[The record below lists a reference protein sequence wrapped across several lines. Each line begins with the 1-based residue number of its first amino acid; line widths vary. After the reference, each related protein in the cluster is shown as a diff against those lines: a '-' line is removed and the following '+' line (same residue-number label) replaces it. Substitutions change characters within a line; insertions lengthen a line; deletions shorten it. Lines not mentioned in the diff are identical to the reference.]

1 MNHYQRRLW
10 RYTEYPFRPHDQ
22 LHLETIFTIGNG
34 LIGTRGTFEEGYT
47 GDTPTTF
54 AAGIFN
60 HHPTQIIPELV
71 ALPNWLTLRLTLNG
85 QPFRLDNGVILGYE
99 RTLDFQTATLTRGVL
114 WRAPD
119 GTIAQ
124 LRFERFASGDN
135 QHVLALKVRVKVLS
149 EGTHQLTVESA
160 LDGTTAYTP
169 DLSDPSKQVDHWAH
183 LVGEAQGDTLQL
195 DGVTN
200 QSSYRVSMAAH
211 LHVSGADAVPYQ
223 DVSAPRVAAHRVDL
237 TVRHHQVVEAIKLVA
252 VHTTRDTEHP
262 DIAACETLGAALK
275 TGWDALYE
283 AHRAVWARR
292 WQDFDVLI
300 EGDEVAQRAIR
311 FNLYH
316 LLIAVP
322 MRDERVSIAA
332 KTLSGYG
339 YRGHVFWD
347 TELFMLPP
355 LTLVNPESARRLLM
369 YRYHNLAG
377 ARAKAAAAGYEGA
390 MFPWE
395 STDTGEE
402 TTPRW
407 VGPVDAPIRVWTG
420 DHEQHIS
427 SDIAYAVMQFW
438 QWTGDDAWMAN
449 YGSEIVLDTARFWG
463 SRAEYNAAADRYE
476 LRMQIGPDEYH
487 ENIDNSV
494 FTNRLTRWHLESAL
508 AVWEW
513 LQQYDTARAVVLQD
527 QLDLTPQRLSHW
539 RDVAEKLWIP
549 MSGEGGGVFEQFEG
563 FFARLKPLDLADYTP
578 RTKNMD
584 WILGHKAIQNERVI
598 KQADV
603 VMLIALLGE
612 SLGDRDFLMRNW
624 KLYSKIV
631 DHGSSLSPSVHAWVA
646 ARLGLI
652 DTAYDLFIY
661 SATVDIDDHK
671 GNVTD
676 GIHAASCGGT
686 WQAVVFGFAGVHLT
700 DAGVQ
705 VSPNLPS
712 HWRRL
717 RFTLRYRGQPVVID
731 LQGSPA

>member
-1 MNHYQRRLW
+1 MNQYQRRLW

-22 LHLETIFTIGNG
+22 LHLETILTIGNG
-34 LIGTRGTFEEGYT
+34 LIGTRGTFEEGYP
-47 GDTPTTF
+47 GDTATTF

-60 HHPTQIIPELV
+60 HHPSQIIPELV
-71 ALPNWLTLRLTLNG
+71 ALPNWLTLRITLNG
-85 QPFRLDNGVILGYE
+85 QMFRLDQGILLGYE
-99 RTLDFQTATLTRGVL
+99 RTLDMQSAILTRGVL

-119 GTIAQ
+119 GTIVQ
-124 LRFERFASGDN
+124 LRFERFASADN
-135 QHVLALKVRVKVLS
+135 QHVLALRVRVKVLS
-149 EGTHQLTVESA
+149 AGTHQLTIESA

-169 DLSDPSKQVDHWAH
+169 DLTDSRKRVDHWAQ
-183 LVGEAQGDTLQL
+183 LVGGAQADTLHL
-195 DGVTN
+195 DGVTS
-200 QSSYRVSMAAH
+200 QSGYGVSMAAH
-211 LHVSGADAVPYQ
+211 LRISGASVTYQ
-223 DVSAPRVAAHRVDL
+223 DTSAPRVAAHQASM
-237 TVRHHQVVEAIKLVA
+237 TVERHQEIEATKIIA
-252 VHTTRDTEHP
+252 VHTTRDSEQP
-262 DIAACETLGAALK
+262 DIAARSTLDLAVQA
-275 TGWDALYE
+275 GWDVLYE
-283 AHRAVWARR
+283 AHRAVWTQR
-292 WQDFDVLI
+292 WHDFDVLI

-316 LLIAVP
+316 LLIATP
-322 MRDERVSIAA
+322 MHDERVSIAA

-355 LTLVNPESARRLLM
+355 LTLVDPEASRRLLM

-377 ARAKAAAAGYEGA
+377 ARAKAAEAGYEGA

-407 VGPVDAPIRVWTG
+407 VGSVDEPIRVWTG

-438 QWTGDDAWMAN
+438 QWTGDDAWMRD
-449 YGSEIVLDTARFWG
+449 YGAEIVLDTARFWG
-463 SRAEYNAAADRYE
+463 SRAEYNADADRYE

-508 AVWEW
+508 AVWDW
-513 LQQYDTARAVVLQD
+513 LQQHDTTHAAALQA
-527 QLDLTPQRLSHW
+527 QLDLTPQRLNHW
-539 RDVAEKLWIP
+539 RTVAEKLWIP
-549 MSGEGGGVFEQFEG
+549 MSDEGGGVFEQFEG
-563 FFARLKPLDLADYTP
+563 FFDRLKPLNLSDYTP

-584 WILGHKAIQNERVI
+584 WILGHEATQRERVI

-603 VMLIALLGE
+603 VMLMALLGD
-612 SLGDRDFLMRNW
+612 SLGERAFLMRNW
-624 KLYSKIV
+624 ELYSQIV

-652 DTAYDLFIY
+652 DAAYDLFIY

-686 WQAVVFGFAGVHLT
+686 WQAIVFGFAGVHLT
-700 DAGVQ
+700 QDGVQ
-705 VSPNLPS
+705 VKPNLPA

-717 RFTLRYRGQPVVID
+717 RFTVRYQGQPIVID
-731 LQGSPA
+731 LQGTQP